1 MAVFLMFIV
10 VGIVIPGAFKDS
22 NEFIGTYAIKQGL
35 SFGAG
40 LIIMLHGVRMLI
52 NQIMPAFQGISEK
65 LCQMHYLLLTVQYY
79 LIINQMLY

>member
-1 MAVFLMFIV
+1 
-10 VGIVIPGAFKDS
+10 IPGAFKDS

-65 LCQMHYLLLTVQYY
+65 VVPNALPAFDCPILFNYKPNAVLIGFLVAMLTS
-79 LIINQMLY
+79 